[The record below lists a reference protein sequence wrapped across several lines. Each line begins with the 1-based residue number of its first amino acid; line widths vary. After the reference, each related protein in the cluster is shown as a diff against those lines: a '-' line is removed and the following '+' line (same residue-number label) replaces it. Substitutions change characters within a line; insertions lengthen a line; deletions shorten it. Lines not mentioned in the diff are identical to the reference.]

1 MDFDK
6 YQSRNPSTIIEES
19 EKNPLEIRGNLPIID
34 KREVRLQAILEAEA
48 LASQSLRP
56 PVKKSNLL

>member
-6 YQSRNPSTIIEES
+6 YQSPNPSTIIEES
-19 EKNPLEIRGNLPIID
+19 EKNPLEIRGNLPIIS

-48 LASQSLRP
+48 LTSQSLRP

>member
-6 YQSRNPSTIIEES
+6 YQSPNPSTIIEES